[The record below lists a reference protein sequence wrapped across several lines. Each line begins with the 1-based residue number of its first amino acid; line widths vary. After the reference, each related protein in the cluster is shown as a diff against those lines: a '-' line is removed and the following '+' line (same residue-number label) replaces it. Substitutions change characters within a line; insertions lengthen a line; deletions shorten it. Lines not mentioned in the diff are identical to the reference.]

1 MPEPMLH
8 NPTPEPMLVYWV
20 SRPHISTHK
29 AVAVFLEHI
38 KEATRVGLFHHKSY
52 NIYGILFNTFRP
64 VFSGDADQPR
74 TVRLYGAG
82 IGTYSP
88 ACQQSM

>member
-1 MPEPMLH
+1 MEQALEPIPLPV
-8 NPTPEPMLVYWV
+8 NKACKSTRAVSTLV
-20 SRPHISTHK
+20 T
-29 AVAVFLEHI
+29 A
-38 KEATRVGLFHHKSY
+38 LF
-52 NIYGILFNTFRP
+52 
-64 VFSGDADQPR
+64 